1 MIETRVDA
9 GTVKRREHEKEQH
22 ETEERRMGS
31 EGRNDGQKEEKE
43 TERQGPKDRNRKS

>member
-22 ETEERRMGS
+22 ETEERRRDEWEVRDGTT
-31 EGRNDGQKEEKE
+31 GRKKKR
-43 TERQGPKDRNRKS
+43 RQRDKAPKTGT